1 MARYSRIHLGPARKN
16 DPQVREAEA
25 AASSAIKPGTFL
37 VLSSGR
43 FANAAA
49 DTVGKVWLA
58 QENYLAQKSVDDAY
72 SPYVAGPP
80 EVRGDT
86 VIGLELQDDTHY
98 AAVIA
103 TGTNVT
109 AVGTPLKLA
118 ASGKLAIATP
128 GTDNIVAFADEVY
141 NNNTGSDQLIR
152 IRVSGIPGAQ
162 GPQGEQGEPG

>member
-1 MARYSRIHLGPARKN
+1 MARYNRIHLGPARKN

-25 AASSAIKPGTFL
+25 GASSAIKPGTFV

-43 FANAAA
+43 FVNAGA
-49 DTVGKVWLA
+49 DTVGKLWLA
-58 QENYLAQKSVDDAY
+58 QENYLAMKGVDTAY
-72 SPYVAGPP
+72 TAYAAGPP
-80 EVRGDT
+80 VVHGDT
-86 VIGLELQDDTHY
+86 VLGLELQDDTQY

-103 TGTNVT
+103 TGTNIS

-118 ASGKLAIATP
+118 TGGKLAIATP
-128 GTDNIVAFADEVY
+128 GTDNIVAFADEVF

-162 GPQGEQGEPG
+162 GPQGEAGGA

>member
-25 AASSAIKPGTFL
+25 GAAIVPGSFI

-43 FANAAA
+43 FVLAGAA
-49 DTVGKVWLA
+49 TVGKVWLA
-58 QENYLAQKSVDDAY
+58 QENYLAQKGVDTAY
-72 SPYVAGPP
+72 KPYVSASD
-80 EVRGDT
+80 RGDT
-86 VIGLELQDDTHY
+86 VLGLELQDDTHY

-103 TGTNVT
+103 TGTNVS

-118 ASGKLAIATP
+118 SGGKLAIATP
-128 GTDNIVAFADEVY
+128 GTDNIVAFSDEIY

-152 IRVSGIPGAQ
+152 IRVSGTPGAQ
-162 GPQGEQGEPG
+162 GPQGEAG